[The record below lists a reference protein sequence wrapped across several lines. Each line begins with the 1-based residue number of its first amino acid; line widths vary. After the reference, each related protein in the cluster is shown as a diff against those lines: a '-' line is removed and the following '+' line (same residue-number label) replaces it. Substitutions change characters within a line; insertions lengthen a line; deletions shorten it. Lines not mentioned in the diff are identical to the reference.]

1 MLRTPVSG
9 SFLLQVCTQS
19 QLIGT
24 LHAQNS
30 SLLLIPASSLHTVTG
45 NSGIKKPKLKWKTLR
60 FPQGFWAQTQFQKS
74 RILRNFEKLYHRH
87 AFSTMLL
94 LYHVL
99 QWFKGCALNLDN
111 SNKTIV
117 KRGIGAT
124 SLKARGD
131 GIFSP
136 YIRPIRDFWICVWA
150 QNPCGN
156 LNVFHLSFGF
166 LMVVGFSFFV
176 RNYTIATRF
185 QRCGSYT
192 VFYNGFVGVIEIQCA
207 PP

>member
-1 MLRTPVSG
+1 
-9 SFLLQVCTQS
+9 
-19 QLIGT
+19 
-24 LHAQNS
+24 
-30 SLLLIPASSLHTVTG
+30 
-45 NSGIKKPKLKWKTLR
+45 
-60 FPQGFWAQTQFQKS
+60 
-74 RILRNFEKLYHRH
+74 
-87 AFSTMLL
+87 MLL

-156 LNVFHLSFGF
+156 LNVFHLSLGF
-166 LMVVGFSFFV
+166 LMLAAFSDLGARIPQFDPTGKGWSKPAALWLYAPIGY
-176 RNYTIATRF
+176 R
-185 QRCGSYT
+185 T
-192 VFYNGFVGVIEIQCA
+192 VIVDGRRTAI
-207 PP
+207 PDK